1 MTNDLKDKKHSGEL
15 KTKMSHLANSYVN
28 AYKPT
33 KNSLKKHKTLK
44 RLREN
49 KDIVILR
56 PDKGC
61 GTVIL
66 DQEEFVKKIYAI
78 INDTSKFKKLSSDPT
93 ILREGQL
100 QRFLRTLKNK
110 GFFTDESYDK
120 IYPSASKPA
129 SIYGLPKIHKLNI
142 NKDNLSLRPI
152 ISSIGTY
159 NYNLSKFLTN
169 LLAPVIPTTNC
180 TKDSFTFCEGIK
192 TIRATNNFLI
202 SYDVCSLFTSIPLKE
217 TVDIAVGLLFEHNP
231 DFEITKNE
239 LKKLFDFALSGTH
252 FRFDGSVS
260 DQIDSV
266 AMGSPLCLILASL
279 FMGYHEANWLQVF
292 KDCEI
297 ILNRCYVDDIICLFN
312 SEPDADKFFEI
323 LNKLNPNVKFTL

>member
-1 MTNDLKDKKHSGEL
+1 M
-15 KTKMSHLANSYVN
+15 
-28 AYKPT
+28 
-33 KNSLKKHKTLK
+33 
-44 RLREN
+44 
-49 KDIVILR
+49 
-56 PDKGC
+56 
-61 GTVIL
+61 
-66 DQEEFVKKIYAI
+66 
-78 INDTSKFKKLSSDPT
+78 
-93 ILREGQL
+93 
-100 QRFLRTLKNK
+100 KNK

-180 TKDSFTFCEGIK
+180 TKDSFTFCEEIK
-192 TIRATNNFLI
+192 KVRATNKFLI

-217 TVDIAVGLLFEHNP
+217 TIDIAVDLLFEHNP
-231 DFEITKNE
+231 DFQITKNE
-239 LKKLFDFALSGTH
+239 FKKLFDFATSSTH
-252 FRFDGSVS
+252 FLFDGIFY
-260 DQIDSV
+260 DQIDGV
-266 AMGSPLCLILASL
+266 AMGSPLDPVLANL

-297 ILNRCYVDDIICLFN
+297 ILYRRYADGYIFLFN
-312 SEPDADKFFEI
+312 SQSDADKICEF
-323 LNKLNPNVKFTL
+323 LNKQLPNIKFTFEKQQNNQISF